1 MARKCGIC
9 RQEGHD
15 RRSCPQPEKASNNGP
30 LVVELIWIFLLVSW
44 IAILF
49 PLSIMPQA
57 FIIIMFISLATR
69 LGLIRIYAKFRPNW
83 RETDPTGDD
92 LSEALQKIGDQ
103 LPSIPNPKQ
112 IVTQGIYNLKSE
124 ERIQQGIEE
133 LKELDEEMTEHE
145 WYRKNREAILLVLG
159 AGVFILLLSLSIITI
174 LSWTIS
180 LYYYQGNLADH
191 TIKSLMMT

>member
-15 RRSCPQPEKASNNGP
+15 RKSCPQPEKASNNGP
-30 LVVELIWIFLLVSW
+30 LVVELIWILLLVTW
-44 IAILF
+44 VAILF

-92 LSEALQKIGDQ
+92 LSEALRKIGDQ
-103 LPSIPNPKQ
+103 LPIPNPKQ
-112 IVTQGIYNLKSE
+112 ILAQAIYDLKPE
-124 ERIQQGIEE
+124 ERIKQGIEE

-145 WYRKNREAILLVLG
+145 WYRKNRDAILFVLG
-159 AGVFILLLSLSIITI
+159 AGALILLLSLSIIFI
-174 LSWTIS
+174 LILDYFS
-180 LYYYQGNLADH
+180 L
-191 TIKSLMMT
+191 

>member
-9 RQEGHD
+9 RQEGHG

-30 LVVELIWIFLLVSW
+30 LVVELIWILLLVTW
-44 IAILF
+44 VAILF

-92 LSEALQKIGDQ
+92 LSEALRKIGDQ
-103 LPSIPNPKQ
+103 LPIPNPKQ
-112 IVTQGIYNLKSE
+112 IVAQAIYDLKPE
-124 ERIQQGIEE
+124 ERIKQGIEE

-145 WYRKNREAILLVLG
+145 WYRKNRDAILFVLG
-159 AGVFILLLSLSIITI
+159 AGALILLLSLSIIFI
-174 LSWTIS
+174 LILEYLS
-180 LYYYQGNLADH
+180 L
-191 TIKSLMMT
+191 

>member
-15 RRSCPQPEKASNNGP
+15 RKSCPQPEKASNNGP
-30 LVVELIWIFLLVSW
+30 LVVELIWISLLVAW
-44 IAILF
+44 VVILF

-92 LSEALQKIGDQ
+92 LSEALTKIGDKI
-103 LPSIPNPKQ
+103 SIPSPEQ
-112 IVTQGIYNLKSE
+112 LVTQAIYNLKPE
-124 ERIQQGIEE
+124 ERIKEGIEE
-133 LKELDEEMTEHE
+133 LKELDEEMNEQE
-145 WYRKNREAILLVLG
+145 WYRKNRDAILFVMGVG
-159 AGVFILLLSLSIITI
+159 ALILLLSLSIIFI
-174 LSWTIS
+174 LILDYFSI
-180 LYYYQGNLADH
+180 
-191 TIKSLMMT
+191 

>member
-1 MARKCGIC
+1 NIMARKCGIC

-15 RRSCPQPEKASNNGP
+15 RMSCPQPEKASNNGP
-30 LVVELIWIFLLVSW
+30 LVVELIWILLLVTW
-44 IAILF
+44 VAILF

-92 LSEALQKIGDQ
+92 LSEALRKIGDQ
-103 LPSIPNPKQ
+103 LPIPNPKQ
-112 IVTQGIYNLKSE
+112 IVAQAIYDLKPE
-124 ERIQQGIEE
+124 ERIKQGIEE

-145 WYRKNREAILLVLG
+145 WYRKNRDAILFVLG
-159 AGVFILLLSLSIITI
+159 AGALILLLSLSIIFI
-174 LSWTIS
+174 LILEYFS
-180 LYYYQGNLADH
+180 L
-191 TIKSLMMT
+191 

>member
-15 RRSCPQPEKASNNGP
+15 RKSCPQPEKASNNGP
-30 LVVELIWIFLLVSW
+30 LVVELIWIALLVTW
-44 IAILF
+44 VVILF
-49 PLSIMPQA
+49 PLSIMPLA

-159 AGVFILLLSLSIITI
+159 AGVFILLLSLSIIII
-174 LSWTIS
+174 LILDYFS
-180 LYYYQGNLADH
+180 L
-191 TIKSLMMT
+191 

>member
-30 LVVELIWIFLLVSW
+30 LVVELIWIFLLVTW
-44 IAILF
+44 IIILL
-49 PLSIMPQA
+49 PVSITPQV

-92 LSEALQKIGDQ
+92 LTEALRKIGDQ

-112 IVTQGIYNLKSE
+112 IVAQGIYNLKSE

-133 LKELDEEMTEHE
+133 LKELDEEMTEQE
-145 WYRKNREAILLVLG
+145 WYRKNRDAILFVLG
-159 AGVFILLLSLSIITI
+159 SGALILLLSMSIIFI
-174 LSWTIS
+174 LILDYFS
-180 LYYYQGNLADH
+180 L
-191 TIKSLMMT
+191 

>member
-15 RRSCPQPEKASNNGP
+15 RRTCPQPEKASNNGP

-159 AGVFILLLSLSIITI
+159 AGVFILLLSLSIIII
-174 LSWTIS
+174 LILDYFS
-180 LYYYQGNLADH
+180 L
-191 TIKSLMMT
+191 

>member
-15 RRSCPQPEKASNNGP
+15 RKSCPQPEKASNNGP
-30 LVVELIWIFLLVSW
+30 LVVELIWILLLVTW
-44 IAILF
+44 VAILF

-92 LSEALQKIGDQ
+92 LSEALRKIGDQ
-103 LPSIPNPKQ
+103 LPIPNPKQ
-112 IVTQGIYNLKSE
+112 ILAQAIYDLKPE
-124 ERIQQGIEE
+124 ERIKQGIEE
-133 LKELDEEMTEHE
+133 LKELDEEMTC
-145 WYRKNREAILLVLG
+145 LLYTSPSPRDMRRSRMPSS
-159 AGVFILLLSLSIITI
+159 A
-174 LSWTIS
+174 
-180 LYYYQGNLADH
+180 
-191 TIKSLMMT
+191 

>member
-30 LVVELIWIFLLVSW
+30 LVVELIWIFLLVTW
-44 IAILF
+44 VVILL
-49 PLSIMPQA
+49 PVSIVPQV
-57 FIIIMFISLATR
+57 FIVIMFISLATR
-69 LGLIRIYAKFRPNW
+69 LGLIRIYAKYRPNW

-92 LSEALQKIGDQ
+92 LSEALREIGDK
-103 LPSIPNPKQ
+103 IPILNPKQ
-112 IVTQGIYNLKSE
+112 LVTQAIYDLKTE

-145 WYRKNREAILLVLG
+145 WYRKNRDAILFVLG
-159 AGVFILLLSLSIITI
+159 AGALILLLSLSIVFVLI
-174 LSWTIS
+174 LDYLS
-180 LYYYQGNLADH
+180 L
-191 TIKSLMMT
+191 

>member
-30 LVVELIWIFLLVSW
+30 LVVELIWIFLLVTW
-44 IAILF
+44 IIILL
-49 PLSIMPQA
+49 PVSIIPQV

-69 LGLIRIYAKFRPNW
+69 LGLIRIYAKYRPNW

-92 LSEALQKIGDQ
+92 LSEALREIGDKI
-103 LPSIPNPKQ
+103 PIPNPKQ
-112 IVTQGIYNLKSE
+112 LVSQAIYDLEPE
-124 ERIQQGIEE
+124 ERIQQGIGKITEE

-145 WYRKNREAILLVLG
+145 WYRKNRDAILLVLG
-159 AGVFILLLSLSIITI
+159 AGTFILLLSLSIIFI
-174 LSWTIS
+174 LILDYFS
-180 LYYYQGNLADH
+180 L
-191 TIKSLMMT
+191 

>member
-30 LVVELIWIFLLVSW
+30 LVVELIWIFLLVTW

-49 PLSIMPQA
+49 PTSIMPQV
-57 FIIIMFISLATR
+57 FIIIMFISLAIR

-92 LSEALQKIGDQ
+92 LSEALTIIGDKI
-103 LPSIPNPKQ
+103 SIPSPEQ
-112 IVTQGIYNLKSE
+112 LVAQAIYDLKPE
-124 ERIQQGIEE
+124 GRIQQGIGKITEE

-145 WYRKNREAILLVLG
+145 WYRKNRDAILLVLG
-159 AGVFILLLSLSIITI
+159 VGTFVLLLSLSIIFTLI
-174 LSWTIS
+174 LDYLS
-180 LYYYQGNLADH
+180 L
-191 TIKSLMMT
+191 

>member
-30 LVVELIWIFLLVSW
+30 LVVELIWILLLVTW
-44 IAILF
+44 VAILF

-92 LSEALQKIGDQ
+92 LSEALRKIGDQ
-103 LPSIPNPKQ
+103 LPIPNPKQ
-112 IVTQGIYNLKSE
+112 IVAQAIYDLKPE
-124 ERIQQGIEE
+124 ERIKQGIEE

-145 WYRKNREAILLVLG
+145 WYRKNRDAILFVLG
-159 AGVFILLLSLSIITI
+159 AGALILLLSLSIIFI
-174 LSWTIS
+174 LILEYLS
-180 LYYYQGNLADH
+180 L
-191 TIKSLMMT
+191 

>member
-15 RRSCPQPEKASNNGP
+15 RTTCPQPEKASNNGP
-30 LVVELIWIFLLVSW
+30 LVVELIWIFLLVAW
-44 IAILF
+44 IVILF
-49 PLSIMPQA
+49 PLSIMPLA

-83 RETDPTGDD
+83 RDTDPTGDD
-92 LSEALQKIGDQ
+92 LSEALTKIGDQ
-103 LPSIPNPKQ
+103 ISIPNPKQ
-112 IVTQGIYNLKSE
+112 IVTQAIYNLKPE

-145 WYRKNREAILLVLG
+145 WYRKNRDAILFVLG
-159 AGVFILLLSLSIITI
+159 AGALILILSLSIIFI
-174 LSWTIS
+174 LILDYFS
-180 LYYYQGNLADH
+180 L
-191 TIKSLMMT
+191 

>member
-49 PLSIMPQA
+49 PLSIMPPA
-57 FIIIMFISLATR
+57 FLIIMFISLATR

-112 IVTQGIYNLKSE
+112 IVAQGIYNLKSE

-159 AGVFILLLSLSIITI
+159 AGVFILLLSLSIIFI
-174 LSWTIS
+174 LILDYFS
-180 LYYYQGNLADH
+180 L
-191 TIKSLMMT
+191 